1 MCVILVNGIC
11 SFYAGDNNVGGVI
24 GGVFGGLAII
34 LLLAVVT
41 VVIVVFILKLKRRY
55 SKMIINY
62 Y

>member
-1 MCVILVNGIC
+1 MCVILVNGIW
-11 SFYAGDNNVGGVI
+11 SFYAGDNKVGGVI
-24 GGVFGGLAII
+24 GGVFGGLAVV
-34 LLLAVVT
+34 LLAVVT